1 MTFLKDLIGNHSRLK
16 LISVATA
23 VLMTAAVIVYVFT
36 VRNRMLE
43 YVTDNEIN
51 KTGIIGN
58 AFYELLKDQFR
69 MTESVATEFGA
80 LKPQTPEEIKAA
92 FESVGASDFMGK
104 LRFADSEG
112 KVYESDG
119 REYESNVSGLTL
131 YQDAMEGKSSVSREL
146 MIDVSDYSLAIVFG
160 TPVYMDGVISGAM
173 LMYLYFDNMSEM
185 VGALDDSEQ
194 NSFLVTDSALNILGK
209 SGNEAILRMNN
220 KFDYYLRQFRY
231 KNKVKAV
238 DIRDRIRNNE
248 TISVYITFYSE
259 DYLLIMVPFEET
271 GWYMVNMKPASEIY
285 AMRNSYTRSAII
297 FGALV
302 IIVFALMGFLSYG
315 AASRMIELERMNAR
329 YALLDNASRSI
340 TFSCNPNSRAVDLNG
355 AVEQT
360 FGKEIAELGTVNLV
374 SLLDKLHENDQG
386 LSKNISKA
394 VREGAGKYDCEVR
407 VKEADGGY
415 GWYKLEA
422 IIVRSKSGKV
432 ERIIGSLKN
441 LEDQIEKEHVLK
453 NKAETDL
460 LTGLLNKMTMENSIS
475 DIIKRRPYSTFAFY
489 IIDMDNFKAV
499 NDNLGHA
506 IGDKVLV
513 DVANKLTLLFNEYDF
528 IGRLGGD
535 EFAVMLVIPENMSN
549 YSSRLIELKAKSLC
563 ENLKETY
570 SDDRADVTVSASIGI
585 AIYEKD
591 GRSFSE
597 LYRHADLALYQSK
610 NNGKNQFTF
619 YTPEFEA

>member
-16 LISVATA
+16 LISVVAA
-23 VLMTAAVIVYVFT
+23 VLMTVAVIVYVFT
-36 VRNRMLE
+36 VRNRTLE
-43 YVTDNEIN
+43 YATDNEIN

-69 MTESVATEFGA
+69 MTESVAGEFGA

-119 REYESNVSGLTL
+119 REYESNVSGMTL

-173 LMYLYFDNMSEM
+173 FMYLYFDNMSEM

-231 KNKVKAV
+231 KNKVRAV

-302 IIVFALMGFLSYG
+302 IIVFALLGFLSYG
-315 AASRMIELERMNAR
+315 AASRMIELERMNAQ

-441 LEDQIEKEHVLK
+441 LEDQIEKEHVLR

>member
-1 MTFLKDLIGNHSRLK
+1 MTFLKDLISNHSRLK
-16 LISVATA
+16 LISIA
-23 VLMTAAVIVYVFT
+23 VTVIIVIAVFMYILS
-36 VRNRMLE
+36 VRSGTLD
-43 YVTDNEIN
+43 YVTYNEIN
-51 KTGIIGN
+51 KAEVIAN

-69 MTESVATEFGA
+69 MTESVAGEFGA

-92 FESVGASDFMGK
+92 FESIGASDYIGK
-104 LRFADSEG
+104 IRYADSEG
-112 KVYESDG
+112 MVYESDG

-131 YQDAMEGKSSVSREL
+131 YQDAMQGKSSVSKEL
-146 MIDVSDYSLAIVFG
+146 MIDVSDYSLAIVFS
-160 TPVYMDGVISGAM
+160 TPVYMDGEISGAM
-173 LMYLYFDNMSEM
+173 LMYLYFDNISEM
-185 VGALDDSEQ
+185 IGVLDASEE

-209 SGNEAILRMNN
+209 SGKEAILRMNN

-231 KNKVKAV
+231 KNKVRAV
-238 DIRDRIRNNE
+238 DIRDQIRNNE
-248 TISVYITFYSE
+248 TISSYITFYSE

-271 GWYMVNMKPASEIY
+271 GWYMVNMKPAKEIY
-285 AMRNSYTRSAII
+285 AMRNSYTRSAIL
-297 FGALV
+297 FGILV
-302 IIVFALMGFLSYG
+302 ILIFAFMGFLCYG
-315 AASRMIELERMNAR
+315 CAVNMIELERLNAQ
-329 YALLDNASRSI
+329 YALLDNVSRSI

-386 LSKNISKA
+386 LSKHISKA
-394 VREGAGKYDCEVR
+394 VKEGAEKYDTEVR
-407 VKEADGGY
+407 VKEPDGGY

-460 LTGLLNKMTMENSIS
+460 LTGLLNKVTMENSVS

-513 DVANKLTLLFNEYDF
+513 DVANKLTLLFNEYDY

-563 ENLKETY
+563 ENLRETY
-570 SDDRADVTVSASIGI
+570 SDDRTDVTVTASIGI
-585 AIYEKD
+585 AVYDRDGKD
-591 GRSFSE
+591 FEE
-597 LYRHADLALYQSK
+597 LYRRGDLALYHSK
-610 NNGKNQFTF
+610 NNGKNQFNF
-619 YTPEFEA
+619 YSPEFES

>member
-16 LISVATA
+16 LISVAAA

-36 VRNRMLE
+36 VRNRTLE

-69 MTESVATEFGA
+69 MTESVAGEFGA

-248 TISVYITFYSE
+248 TISAYITFYSE

-302 IIVFALMGFLSYG
+302 IIVFAFMGFLSYG
-315 AASRMIELERMNAR
+315 AASRMIELERMNAQ

-360 FGKEIAELGTVNLV
+360 FGKEIADLGTVNLV

-460 LTGLLNKMTMENSIS
+460 LTGLLNKMTMENSVS

>member
-16 LISVATA
+16 LISVAAA

-36 VRNRMLE
+36 VRNRTLE

-69 MTESVATEFGA
+69 MTESVAGEFGA

-173 LMYLYFDNMSEM
+173 LMYFYFDNMSEM

-302 IIVFALMGFLSYG
+302 IIVFAFMGFLSYG

-360 FGKEIAELGTVNLV
+360 FGKEIAEMGTVNLV

>member
-16 LISVATA
+16 LISVVAA

-36 VRNRMLE
+36 VRNRTLE
-43 YVTDNEIN
+43 YATDNEIN

-69 MTESVATEFGA
+69 MTESVAGEFGA

-119 REYESNVSGLTL
+119 REYESNVSGMTL

-173 LMYLYFDNMSEM
+173 FMYLYFDNMSEM

-231 KNKVKAV
+231 KNKVRAV

-302 IIVFALMGFLSYG
+302 IIVFALLGFLSYG
-315 AASRMIELERMNAR
+315 AASRMIELERMNAQ

-441 LEDQIEKEHVLK
+441 LEDQIEKEHVLR

>member
-16 LISVATA
+16 LISVVAA

-36 VRNRMLE
+36 VRNRTLE

-69 MTESVATEFGA
+69 MTESVAGEFGA

-92 FESVGASDFMGK
+92 FESVGASDFRGK

-173 LMYLYFDNMSEM
+173 FMYLYFDNMSEM
-185 VGALDDSEQ
+185 VGALDASEQ

-231 KNKVKAV
+231 KNKVRAV

-315 AASRMIELERMNAR
+315 AASRMIELERMNAQ

-441 LEDQIEKEHVLK
+441 LEDQIEKEHVLR

>member
-16 LISVATA
+16 LISVVAA

-36 VRNRMLE
+36 VRNRTLE
-43 YVTDNEIN
+43 YATDNEIN

-69 MTESVATEFGA
+69 MTESVAGEFGA

-92 FESVGASDFMGK
+92 FESVGASDYMGK

-119 REYESNVSGLTL
+119 REYESNVSGMTL

-173 LMYLYFDNMSEM
+173 FMYLYFDNMSEM

-231 KNKVKAV
+231 KNKVRAV

-302 IIVFALMGFLSYG
+302 IIVFALLGFLSYG
-315 AASRMIELERMNAR
+315 AASRMIELERMNAQ

-441 LEDQIEKEHVLK
+441 LEDQIEKEHVLR

>member
-16 LISVATA
+16 LISVVAA

-36 VRNRMLE
+36 VRNRTLE
-43 YVTDNEIN
+43 YATDNEIN

-69 MTESVATEFGA
+69 MTESVAGEFGA

-119 REYESNVSGLTL
+119 REYESNVSGMTL

-173 LMYLYFDNMSEM
+173 FMYLYFDNMSEM

-209 SGNEAILRMNN
+209 SSNEAILRMNN

-231 KNKVKAV
+231 KNKVRAV

-302 IIVFALMGFLSYG
+302 IIVFALLGFLSYG
-315 AASRMIELERMNAR
+315 AASRMIELERMNAQ

-441 LEDQIEKEHVLK
+441 LEDQIEKEHVLR

>member
-16 LISVATA
+16 LISVVAA

-36 VRNRMLE
+36 VRNRTLE
-43 YVTDNEIN
+43 YATDNEIN

-69 MTESVATEFGA
+69 MTESVAGEFGA

-119 REYESNVSGLTL
+119 REYESNVSGMTL

-173 LMYLYFDNMSEM
+173 FMYLYFDNMSEM

-231 KNKVKAV
+231 KNKVRAV

-302 IIVFALMGFLSYG
+302 IIVFALLGFLSYG
-315 AASRMIELERMNAR
+315 AASRMIELERMNAQ

-441 LEDQIEKEHVLK
+441 LEDQIEKEHVLR

-570 SDDRADVTVSASIGI
+570 SDDRVDVTVSASIGI

>member
-16 LISVATA
+16 LISVVAA

-36 VRNRMLE
+36 VRNRTLE

-69 MTESVATEFGA
+69 MTESVAGEFGA

-92 FESVGASDFMGK
+92 FESVGASDFRGK

-185 VGALDDSEQ
+185 VGALDASEQ

-209 SGNEAILRMNN
+209 SSNEAILRMNN

-231 KNKVKAV
+231 KNKVRAV

-315 AASRMIELERMNAR
+315 AASRMIELERMNAQ

-441 LEDQIEKEHVLK
+441 LEDQIEKEHVLR

>member
-16 LISVATA
+16 LISVAAA

-36 VRNRMLE
+36 VRNRTLE

-69 MTESVATEFGA
+69 MTESVAGEFGA
-80 LKPQTPEEIKAA
+80 LKPQTPEEIKDA
-92 FESVGASDFMGK
+92 FESVGSSDFMGK

-302 IIVFALMGFLSYG
+302 IIVFAFMGFLSYG
-315 AASRMIELERMNAR
+315 AASRMIELERMNAQ

-570 SDDRADVTVSASIGI
+570 SDGRVDVTVSASIGI

-597 LYRHADLALYQSK
+597 LYRRADLALYQSK

>member
-16 LISVATA
+16 LISVVAA

-36 VRNRMLE
+36 VRNRTLE

-69 MTESVATEFGA
+69 MTESVAGEFGA

-302 IIVFALMGFLSYG
+302 IIVFAFMGFLSYG

-360 FGKEIAELGTVNLV
+360 FGKEIAEMGTVNLV

>member
-16 LISVATA
+16 LISVVAA

-36 VRNRMLE
+36 VRNRTLE

-69 MTESVATEFGA
+69 MTESVAGEFGA

-104 LRFADSEG
+104 LRFANSEG

-231 KNKVKAV
+231 KNKVRAV

-302 IIVFALMGFLSYG
+302 IIVFALLGFLSYG
-315 AASRMIELERMNAR
+315 AASRMMELERMNAQ

>member
-16 LISVATA
+16 LISVAAA

-36 VRNRMLE
+36 VRNRTLE

-69 MTESVATEFGA
+69 MTESVAGEFGA

-302 IIVFALMGFLSYG
+302 IIVFAFMGFLSYG
-315 AASRMIELERMNAR
+315 AASRMIELERMNAQ

-597 LYRHADLALYQSK
+597 LYRRADLALYQSK

>member
-16 LISVATA
+16 LISVAAA

-36 VRNRMLE
+36 VRNRTLE

-69 MTESVATEFGA
+69 MTESVAGEFGA

-302 IIVFALMGFLSYG
+302 IIVFAFMGFLSYG

-386 LSKNISKA
+386 LSKNIAKA

-535 EFAVMLVIPENMSN
+535 EFAVMLVIPENMSY
-549 YSSRLIELKAKSLC
+549 YSRRLIELKAKSLC

-597 LYRHADLALYQSK
+597 LYRRADLALYQSK

-619 YTPEFEA
+619 YTPDFEA

>member
-16 LISVATA
+16 LISVAAA

-36 VRNRMLE
+36 VRNRTLE

-69 MTESVATEFGA
+69 MTESVAGEFGA
-80 LKPQTPEEIKAA
+80 LKPQTPEEIKDA
-92 FESVGASDFMGK
+92 FESVGSSDFMGK

-302 IIVFALMGFLSYG
+302 IIVFAFMGFLSYG
-315 AASRMIELERMNAR
+315 AASRMIELERMNAQ

-597 LYRHADLALYQSK
+597 LYRRADLALYQSK

>member
-16 LISVATA
+16 LISVVAA

-36 VRNRMLE
+36 VRNRTLE
-43 YVTDNEIN
+43 YATDNEIN

-69 MTESVATEFGA
+69 MTESVAGEFGA

-119 REYESNVSGLTL
+119 REYESNVSGMTL

-231 KNKVKAV
+231 KNKVRAV

-302 IIVFALMGFLSYG
+302 IIVFALLGFLSYG
-315 AASRMIELERMNAR
+315 AASRMIELERMNAQ

-340 TFSCNPNSRAVDLNG
+340 TFSCNPNSRAVNLNG

-441 LEDQIEKEHVLK
+441 LEDQIEKEHVLR